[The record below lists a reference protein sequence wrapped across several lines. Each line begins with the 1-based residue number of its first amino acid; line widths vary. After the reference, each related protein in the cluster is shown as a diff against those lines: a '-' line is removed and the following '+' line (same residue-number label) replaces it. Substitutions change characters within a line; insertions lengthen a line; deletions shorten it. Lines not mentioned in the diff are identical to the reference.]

1 MGEMIADVLKRVIA
15 KQLQLDPSE
24 ITPESVLSELGATS
38 LDLVE
43 IIMTVEEEYD
53 VIISLDAV
61 ELWNNYRTFAD
72 LVGLGNS
79 LGLERHRSGT

>member
-24 ITPESVLSELGATS
+24 IAPESVLSELGATS

-53 VIISLDAV
+53 VIIPLDAV
-61 ELWNNYRTFAD
+61 ELWNKYPTFAD

-79 LGLERHRSGT
+79 LGLERHRSGA

>member
-1 MGEMIADVLKRVIA
+1 MIADVLKRVIA

-61 ELWNNYRTFAD
+61 ELWNKYRTFAD

-79 LGLERHRSGT
+79 LGLGRHHSGT